1 MAQTKKIKVEEFE
14 NLDFLEKVSE
24 NNTGEKVKVHNK
36 VVWIRNIIIIE
47 TLCVGIFFGVILSV
61 VLEWLGTR

>member
-36 VVWIRNIIIIE
+36 VV
-47 TLCVGIFFGVILSV
+47 
-61 VLEWLGTR
+61 